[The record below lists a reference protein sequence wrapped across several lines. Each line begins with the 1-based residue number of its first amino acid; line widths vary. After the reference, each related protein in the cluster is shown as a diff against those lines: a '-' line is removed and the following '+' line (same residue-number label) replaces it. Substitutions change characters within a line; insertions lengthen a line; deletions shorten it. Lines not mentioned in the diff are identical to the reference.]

1 MSGSAAYVLFYRRR
15 HEAAADPPDQLQQL
29 MEARA
34 LQVRGG
40 DGGGWVCDCEQER
53 ARPLANHW
61 LPLHELGSQRLF
73 LFGLLT
79 QC

>member
-40 DGGGWVCDCEQER
+40 GRQRFGVTLTGRGLV
-53 ARPLANHW
+53 HW
-61 LPLHELGSQRLF
+61 PTTGF
-73 LFGLLT
+73 L
-79 QC
+79 CMN